1 MSRKNKIIIS
11 VTGIILVLVTLIGL
25 TYAYYLTRINGNTND
40 KSVIVSLANLELTYS
55 DGNGL
60 IEATNIVPGEVI
72 ATKTFSVENT
82 GDKKVINYT
91 VYLDDVIN
99 TFTNKSD
106 VKLTLTCTSS
116 KGNKCTG
123 TEITYPSTDT
133 LLSINDIEVDEKHNY
148 ELKVEFIETNTD
160 QSIDMNKEL
169 SGNIIIRDLKGTGS
183 EITNTKGTNSV
194 SVDNAKLLS
203 NYRIYGNSVQETRS
217 GKNLIPYPYASQTT
231 TTNGVTF
238 TVNDDG
244 TIKVNGTATAVTYFT
259 LKNKIKL
266 DKKIY
271 MLSGGVSDTALLDMS
286 VRDSSN
292 RQVADFMAS
301 NQEIKCDLTN
311 VNYDYVNLLLVI
323 RKDATLNN
331 VVFKPQLEEGSTRT
345 DYEAYGAT
353 PSPEIPSEIKSV
365 GDLVTDTNDT
375 NYGKYKIEINTLSI
389 PKEYQEVEYIESTGT
404 QYIDTEYVLKSSSV
418 VEIEVSLKQSIPK
431 ADGALFGSRASDYGN
446 QNVLWFNNI
455 MDVNTATFQASI
467 GSDTYTNNTL
477 NFNRFY
483 RVKFGF
489 KELYLD
495 DNKINTFK
503 NNFYE
508 NDVSLILFGIKTG
521 ETVDSRRFYGKV
533 KSFKITTD
541 GDVVRNFI
549 PCYRKSDNVIGF
561 YDVIGNKF
569 YTNKGT
575 SNFLKGENIG
585 HNTYNIYLDEPL
597 RKIGN
602 YSDYI
607 DFKSGKVVRN
617 IAQKIFTKDNNWI
630 IQSTNNF
637 YVSDPI
643 EDAKKE
649 LVLCNYQKSTAVS
662 LSNENAYISGTKKLN
677 FQTYKINHTVDDLKN
692 WLSDKELIIN
702 YILENKKEESISL
715 PNIDL
720 SKTKYINILSDTNPS
735 SIELDYVK

>member
-40 KSVIVSLANLELTYS
+40 KSVTVSLANLELTYS

-99 TFTNKSD
+99 TFENKND

-133 LLSINDIEVDEKHNY
+133 LLSINDIEVEEKHNY

-217 GKNLIPYPYASQTT
+217 GKNLFDLNTFPAPISSIKRKN
-231 TTNGVTF
+231 NGYYISSGNNIRFYTYQALE
-238 TVNDDG
+238 NYIG
-244 TIKVNGTATAVTYFT
+244 QTATVSFDLSTSGGGTFDIYAYQNNGIGIKFS
-259 LKNKIKL
+259 KISQEMQANVS
-266 DKKIY
+266 KKIIIT
-271 MLSGGVSDTALLDMS
+271 G
-286 VRDSSN
+286 
-292 RQVADFMAS
+292 QVA
-301 NQEIKCDLTN
+301 EIGTSE
-311 VNYDYVNLLLVI
+311 NYTKGEIIIYNSSYTGSITIDNLQIEL
-323 RKDATLNN
+323 
-331 VVFKPQLEEGSTRT
+331 GSTAT

-353 PSPEIPSEIKSV
+353 PSPEIPSKIKSV
-365 GDLVTDTNDT
+365 GDLVTDTNDS
-375 NYGKYKIEINTLSI
+375 NNGKYKISIKTTGKNLFNVIKVISTSEVINNNNGTLSVTT
-389 PKEYQEVEYIESTGT
+389 PSTSSAARSNGKLSDYCPNLQVGKTYILSATSTGLGKKIYLGT
-404 QYIDTEYVLKSSSV
+404 SKFTWKFDTTRTITEQDLNSPVYFYANDKSGDSSIITISNIQIEEGTSKTEY
-418 VEIEVSLKQSIPK
+418 EPYHE
-431 ADGALFGSRASDYGN
+431 
-446 QNVLWFNNI
+446 
-455 MDVNTATFQASI
+455 
-467 GSDTYTNNTL
+467 
-477 NFNRFY
+477 
-483 RVKFGF
+483 
-489 KELYLD
+489 E
-495 DNKINTFK
+495 
-503 NNFYE
+503 
-508 NDVSLILFGIKTG
+508 
-521 ETVDSRRFYGKV
+521 
-533 KSFKITTD
+533 TTD
-541 GDVVRNFI
+541 
-549 PCYRKSDNVIGF
+549 
-561 YDVIGNKF
+561 
-569 YTNKGT
+569 
-575 SNFLKGENIG
+575 
-585 HNTYNIYLDEPL
+585 IYLSEPL
-597 RKIGN
+597 RQIGD

-617 IAQKIFTKDNNWI
+617 INEYKFTG
-630 IQSTNNF
+630 
-637 YVSDPI
+637 
-643 EDAKKE
+643 
-649 LVLCNYQKSTAVS
+649 
-662 LSNENAYISGTKKLN
+662 NENWEKNNYPPSGAYQFTIKKTIFNNITSVAKNTLNTHFTTKNKANGSGIGSYYNLYPSTSLN
-677 FQTYKINHTVDDLKN
+677 TTTAAEFVTWLKN
-692 WLSDKELIIN
+692 NNMILN
-702 YILENKKEESISL
+702 YAMTTPVEESISL

-720 SKTKYINILSDTNPS
+720 NKVKYINIESSTNPS

>member
-40 KSVIVSLANLELTYS
+40 KSVTVSLANLELTYS

-133 LLSINDIEVDEKHNY
+133 LLSINDIEVEEKHNY

-169 SGNIIIRDLKGTGS
+169 SGNIIIRDLKGTGGTL
-183 EITNTKGTNSV
+183 TNTKGTNSV

-259 LKNKIKL
+259 LKNKMKL

-292 RQVADFMAS
+292 RQVADFKAS
-301 NQEIKCDLTN
+301 SQEIKCDLTN

-323 RKDATLNN
+323 RKDVTLNN

-353 PSPEIPSEIKSV
+353 PLPEIPSEIKSV

-375 NYGKYKIEINTLSI
+375 NYGKYKIGVKTTGKNLIDYKSIYSKSTKFIINDGVLEGSNYDLNSAYIKIPENYIGKTLTFSADLKKSSNVSRIVVVVNVNGQEREGTSI
-389 PKEYQEVEYIESTGT
+389 SSSDVFSKSKITFTPETSNDYVHISYGNGRGT
-404 QYIDTEYVLKSSSV
+404 VYAKNIQLEEGDSVTEY
-418 VEIEVSLKQSIPK
+418 E
-431 ADGALFGSRASDYGN
+431 DYH
-446 QNVLWFNNI
+446 
-455 MDVNTATFQASI
+455 
-467 GSDTYTNNTL
+467 
-477 NFNRFY
+477 
-483 RVKFGF
+483 
-489 KELYLD
+489 E
-495 DNKINTFK
+495 
-503 NNFYE
+503 E
-508 NDVSLILFGIKTG
+508 KT
-521 ETVDSRRFYGKV
+521 
-533 KSFKITTD
+533 
-541 GDVVRNFI
+541 
-549 PCYRKSDNVIGF
+549 
-561 YDVIGNKF
+561 
-569 YTNKGT
+569 
-575 SNFLKGENIG
+575 
-585 HNTYNIYLDEPL
+585 NIYLDEPL

-602 YSDYI
+602 YTDYI

-637 YVSDPI
+637 YVNDPI

-677 FQTYKINHTVDDLKN
+677 FQTYKINHTVGDLKN

-720 SKTKYINILSDTNPS
+720 SKTKYINIVSDTNPS

>member
-40 KSVIVSLANLELTYS
+40 KSVTVSLANLELTYS

-60 IEATNIVPGEVI
+60 IEANNIVPGEVI

-99 TFTNKSD
+99 TFTNKND

-133 LLSINDIEVDEKHNY
+133 LLSINDIDVEEKHNY

-217 GKNLIPYPYASQTT
+217 GKNLLNESLWS
-231 TTNGVTF
+231 
-238 TVNDDG
+238 
-244 TIKVNGTATAVTYFT
+244 TAVTENGLTIQYLKDEDCFLINGTTTSTSGVARKNINIKADTSKKYSISVKYISGSIDKTNSTSTNKYSLAYFGKNDNT
-259 LKNKIKL
+259 NTVTNWADLKLEEN
-266 DKKIY
+266 
-271 MLSGGVSDTALLDMS
+271 DTNI
-286 VRDSSN
+286 SN
-292 RQVADFMAS
+292 RSIDTSYITAMWFYINDNITF
-301 NQEIKCDLTN
+301 N
-311 VNYDYVNLLLVI
+311 NYKFRI
-323 RKDATLNN
+323 
-331 VVFKPQLEEGSTRT
+331 QLEEGSTVT
-345 DYEAYGAT
+345 DYEKYGVT

-365 GDLVTDTNDT
+365 GDLVTDTNDS
-375 NYGKYKIEINTLSI
+375 NYGKYKIGVKTTGKNLIDYKSIYSKNTKFIINDEVLEGSNYDLNSVRIKIPENYIGKVLTFSADLKKSSNVSRIVVVVNVNGQEREGTSI
-389 PKEYQEVEYIESTGT
+389 SSSDVFAKSKITFTPETSNDYVHISYGNGRGTVYAKNIQLEEGSTV
-404 QYIDTEYVLKSSSV
+404 TEYESYH
-418 VEIEVSLKQSIPK
+418 E
-431 ADGALFGSRASDYGN
+431 
-446 QNVLWFNNI
+446 
-455 MDVNTATFQASI
+455 
-467 GSDTYTNNTL
+467 
-477 NFNRFY
+477 
-483 RVKFGF
+483 
-489 KELYLD
+489 
-495 DNKINTFK
+495 
-503 NNFYE
+503 
-508 NDVSLILFGIKTG
+508 
-521 ETVDSRRFYGKV
+521 ET
-533 KSFKITTD
+533 T
-541 GDVVRNFI
+541 
-549 PCYRKSDNVIGF
+549 
-561 YDVIGNKF
+561 
-569 YTNKGT
+569 
-575 SNFLKGENIG
+575 
-585 HNTYNIYLDEPL
+585 NIYLDEPL
-597 RKIGN
+597 RKIGDYN
-602 YSDYI
+602 DYI
-607 DFKSGKVVRN
+607 DFKSGKVIKN

-637 YVSDPI
+637 YVNDPI

-702 YILENKKEESISL
+702 YILENKKEETITL

-720 SKTKYINILSDTNPS
+720 SKTKYINIVSDTNPS